1 MIHFTS
7 DNLNRYIAFK
17 LGVERLN
24 FELFELAKLKELEID
39 PCADNLY
46 FEVSSD
52 ILEYFVSLESLT
64 IKNMPI
70 DEKLLEEIIK
80 LSNLKSLKLVNSSV
94 FDIEKLSNKKLTNLT
109 LNNTYINNVDKLNN
123 FKFLNKLSL
132 IDMKKIDIL
141 FLKDLPNL
149 SSLSLTNTK
158 VERESMLSIFNLLE
172 YLAIDNTEIKDLS
185 FLNEMT
191 KLKVLIID
199 SEIYDNNLKLIN
211 SLLKRNV
218 CVLENGIHNL
228 SIGRYNN
235 EI

>member
-24 FELFELAKLKELEID
+24 FDIFELSKLKELEID

-52 ILEYFVSLESLT
+52 IFKYFVSLESLT
-64 IKNMPI
+64 IKNMPC
-70 DEKLLEEIIK
+70 DDNFLNEIIK
-80 LSNLKSLKLVNSSV
+80 LQNLKSLRLVNSSI
-94 FDIEKLSNKKLTNLT
+94 FDIEKLSTKRLTTLI
-109 LNNTYINNVDKLNN
+109 LNNTYVNNIDKLNN

-132 IDMKKIDIL
+132 IDMKKVDIL

-149 SSLSLTNTK
+149 ASLILTNSK
-158 VERESMLSIFNLLE
+158 VERENMLSIFNLIE
-172 YLAIDNTEIKDLS
+172 YLAIDNTDIKDVS
-185 FLNEMT
+185 FLNDMT

-199 SEIYDNNLKLIN
+199 SNFYDNNKKLIN
-211 SLLKRNV
+211 SLIKRNV
-218 CVLENGIHNL
+218 SVLENGVHNL
-228 SIGRYNN
+228 SHK
-235 EI
+235 ELL

>member
-17 LGVERLN
+17 LGVERLS
-24 FELFELAKLKELEID
+24 FDLFELSKLKELEID

-52 ILEYFVSLESLT
+52 ILKYFVSLEVLT
-64 IKNMPI
+64 IKNMPCS
-70 DEKLLEEIIK
+70 EELLNEIIK
-80 LSNLKSLKLVNSSV
+80 LQNLKSLRLVNSSI
-94 FDIEKLSNKKLTNLT
+94 FNIEKLSNKKLTTLI
-109 LNNTYINNVDKLNN
+109 LNNTYVNNMDRLNN

-132 IDMKKIDIL
+132 IDMKKVDIL

-149 SSLSLTNTK
+149 SSLTLTNSK
-158 VERESMLSIFNLLE
+158 IERENMLSIFNLIE
-172 YLAIDNTEIKDLS
+172 SLAIDNTDIKDVS
-185 FLNEMT
+185 FLNEMN

-199 SEIYDNNLKLIN
+199 SNLYENNKKLIN
-211 SLLKRNV
+211 SLIKRNV

-228 SIGRYNN
+228 SYGELR
-235 EI
+235 

>member
-17 LGVERLN
+17 LGVERLS
-24 FELFELAKLKELEID
+24 FDLFELSKLKELEID

-52 ILEYFVSLESLT
+52 ILKYFVSLEVLT
-64 IKNMPI
+64 IKNMPCS
-70 DEKLLEEIIK
+70 EELLNEIIK
-80 LSNLKSLKLVNSSV
+80 LQNLKSLRLVNSSI
-94 FDIEKLSNKKLTNLT
+94 FNKKLTTLI
-109 LNNTYINNVDKLNN
+109 LNNTYVNNMDRLNN

-132 IDMKKIDIL
+132 IDMKKVDIL

-149 SSLSLTNTK
+149 SSLTLTNSK
-158 VERESMLSIFNLLE
+158 VERENMLSIFNLIE
-172 YLAIDNTEIKDLS
+172 CLAIDNTDIKDVS
-185 FLNEMT
+185 FLNEMN

-199 SEIYDNNLKLIN
+199 SNLYENNKKLIN
-211 SLLKRNV
+211 SLIKRNV

-228 SIGRYNN
+228 SYGELR
-235 EI
+235 

>member
-17 LGVERLN
+17 LGVERLS
-24 FELFELAKLKELEID
+24 FDLFELSKLKELEID

-52 ILEYFVSLESLT
+52 ILKYFVSLESLT
-64 IKNMPI
+64 IKNMPCS
-70 DEKLLEEIIK
+70 EELLNEIIK
-80 LSNLKSLKLVNSSV
+80 LQNLKSLRLVNSSV
-94 FDIEKLSNKKLTNLT
+94 FNIEKLSNKKLTTLI
-109 LNNTYINNVDKLNN
+109 LNNTYVNNMDRLNN

-132 IDMKKIDIL
+132 IDMKKVDIL

-149 SSLSLTNTK
+149 SSLTLTNSK
-158 VERESMLSIFNLLE
+158 VERENMLSIFNLIE
-172 YLAIDNTEIKDLS
+172 CLAIDNTDIKDVS
-185 FLNEMT
+185 FLNEMN

-199 SEIYDNNLKLIN
+199 SNLYENNKKLIN
-211 SLLKRNV
+211 SLVKRNV

-228 SIGRYNN
+228 SYGELR
-235 EI
+235 